1 MVALHMQDKSRSGIS
16 QKYGIARLHH
26 TVMITLR
33 ESYEYITGDE
43 TGYSEHALQDDSIDG
58 LNTNQPPRQ
67 RRCPL
72 DHSQLVDALD
82 KDRFYNRY
90 YQYQDR
96 ELLRSTI
103 SKASS
108 KVFYRF
114 TIKILGKLQ
123 FKHWKAD
130 SMKATSYLSQN
141 NDQHN
146 RLSAGMQV
154 PPR

>member
-114 TIKILGKLQ
+114 TLKIWG
-123 FKHWKAD
+123 
-130 SMKATSYLSQN
+130 SCN
-141 NDQHN
+141 
-146 RLSAGMQV
+146 
-154 PPR
+154 